1 MKKNKIILIALLIC
15 ISMSGI
21 SQETNRRDTIQKFA
35 NQIVNIGYDINQ
47 SIRESTSSVSIIN
60 GNDLSKR
67 SSKDVSNS
75 LFGYGLG
82 LSTLENAGTYGS
94 QEPTFYIRGLQSSAA
109 NSPLILVDGIERDMS
124 FITPEEVASVT
135 VLKDAA
141 AVVLYGYKG
150 INGAVNVI
158 TKRGKYN
165 TKSIQVSYDHSYDW
179 QERRPTFVDAYTYA
193 NATNE
198 ALTNQGSSVRYS
210 ANELNAF
217 KSGQYPYLYQNV
229 NWTTATFRD
238 LAETNKYNII
248 FQGGGSNFRY
258 FTLAN
263 LVSNDGFIAHP
274 NMNSG
279 YSTQNKYSKGSLRT
293 NLDIDLTKNTK
304 LIFNVVGNL
313 SEESGPGV
321 NSTTYGMLNLWSM
334 IYTLPSASY
343 PIKLQDGTW
352 GGNSTW
358 LGTSNP
364 VAISEAASYSK
375 THTYSDF
382 MDINLKQN
390 LSSLIQGLNA
400 NLHMSY
406 DNTST
411 VWEDHSQSFVYGSDA
426 VTAWNVDGSPATTQ
440 RYTAGTASGMNTTAY
455 VVGWTRLL
463 NYSGDVNFNRTFGN
477 NKIYSQLKWD
487 YESRN
492 TKGLNN
498 TWYKQNVSLY
508 THYGYKERYYGDI
521 TLVASE
527 SNKLAPGRRWAF
539 SPTISGAWDLSK
551 ENFLKNISFID
562 FLKLRGSFGI
572 INSDRLPNDTQEGY
586 WQQAYVAGAYYPFD
600 TNYSVG
606 TSSWTLGQLASIN
619 TSHEQS
625 FKYDLGIDGTV
636 FQNLNFTIDG
646 YYQRKKDIWV
656 ASSGIY
662 STVLGFT
669 APYENDGIVDN
680 WGIEVGTNYSKRI
693 GNDITLNIGA
703 NFTWSKNKI
712 INMDEEPKMYS
723 NLVQTGSSI
732 GQSFGLEAIGLFKD
746 QADIAASP
754 TQSFGTVLPGDI
766 KYKDVNG
773 DGKIDANDKVYF
785 GNSTIAPEIYY
796 SFHLGAEWR
805 GLGFDAMFQGTAR
818 YSAILNTASVYWP
831 LINNTTV
838 SQYYYDNRWTTT
850 NTNAKFPRLS
860 SQSNTNNYQTSTF
873 WLADRSFLKLR
884 TLQIYYNFPKSML
897 RASKVIQDAKIYIN
911 GIDLLCFDHIKIA
924 DPESYG
930 ATYPL
935 TRSAVIGLS
944 LKF

>member
-1 MKKNKIILIALLIC
+1 M
-15 ISMSGI
+15 
-21 SQETNRRDTIQKFA
+21 
-35 NQIVNIGYDINQ
+35 
-47 SIRESTSSVSIIN
+47 
-60 GNDLSKR
+60 
-67 SSKDVSNS
+67 
-75 LFGYGLG
+75 
-82 LSTLENAGTYGS
+82 
-94 QEPTFYIRGLQSSAA
+94 
-109 NSPLILVDGIERDMS
+109 
-124 FITPEEVASVT
+124 
-135 VLKDAA
+135 
-141 AVVLYGYKG
+141 
-150 INGAVNVI
+150 
-158 TKRGKYN
+158 
-165 TKSIQVSYDHSYDW
+165 
-179 QERRPTFVDAYTYA
+179 
-193 NATNE
+193 
-198 ALTNQGSSVRYS
+198 
-210 ANELNAF
+210 
-217 KSGQYPYLYQNV
+217 
-229 NWTTATFRD
+229 
-238 LAETNKYNII
+238 
-248 FQGGGSNFRY
+248 
-258 FTLAN
+258 
-263 LVSNDGFIAHP
+263 
-274 NMNSG
+274 
-279 YSTQNKYSKGSLRT
+279 
-293 NLDIDLTKNTK
+293 
-304 LIFNVVGNL
+304 
-313 SEESGPGV
+313 
-321 NSTTYGMLNLWSM
+321 
-334 IYTLPSASY
+334 
-343 PIKLQDGTW
+343 
-352 GGNSTW
+352 
-358 LGTSNP
+358 
-364 VAISEAASYSK
+364 
-375 THTYSDF
+375 
-382 MDINLKQN
+382 
-390 LSSLIQGLNA
+390 
-400 NLHMSY
+400 
-406 DNTST
+406 
-411 VWEDHSQSFVYGSDA
+411 
-426 VTAWNVDGSPATTQ
+426 
-440 RYTAGTASGMNTTAY
+440 
-455 VVGWTRLL
+455 
-463 NYSGDVNFNRTFGN
+463 
-477 NKIYSQLKWD
+477 
-487 YESRN
+487 
-492 TKGLNN
+492 
-498 TWYKQNVSLY
+498 SLY

-527 SNKLAPGRRWAF
+527 SNKLAPGHKWAF

-551 ENFLKNISFID
+551 ENFFKNISFVD
-562 FLKLRGSFGI
+562 FFKLRGSFGI

-586 WQQAYVAGAYYPFD
+586 WQQAYVTGSYYPFD

-850 NTNAKFPRLS
+850 NTDAKFPRLS

-897 RASKVIQDAKIYIN
+897 RATKVIQDAKIYIN